1 MNIKRWFIGKL
12 KNALKD
18 HDRSEDTLTSGN
30 IFTLEDDNRIKSN
43 GFDFTLYNAHGG
55 WVLEYRSYDHK
66 TDTQNN
72 QIHIIK
78 DGDDYGD
85 QISKILTIELLRR

>member
-12 KNALKD
+12 KNALRNYD
-18 HDRSEDTLTSGN
+18 ESEFSITSEN
-30 IFTLEDDNRIKSN
+30 LFVNDDNRIKSN
-43 GFDFTLYNAHGG
+43 GLDFTLYNAHGG
-55 WVLEYRSYDHK
+55 WVLEYRSYDRK

-72 QIHIIK
+72 QIYIIK
-78 DGDDYGD
+78 DGDDYGN